1 MSVDKFGHYYNSKLN
16 YNNNILRKN
25 ESKNFGIILDSDK
38 NLNFQN
44 KRIKNV
50 ASPIEDNDSVTKDYL
65 LSQINQIKKDLLLK
79 INKNEDVMYNKISN
93 INQNQ
98 KSYID
103 GELELLRQQMQYLKT
118 ILLKVLPEEVL
129 LKVLPEEV
137 VFAVSPN

>member
-79 INKNEDVMYNKISN
+79 INENEDVMYNKISN